1 MRFDPKAVERYTSHG
16 MNAKS
21 TGDVLFNKEV
31 VLAEEYDKLLAL
43 YNQEREARKED
54 AKQFQRDLRDA
65 YAEGDY
71 NARNDAGTY

>member
-1 MRFDPKAVERYTSHG
+1 MRFDPKTVRRY
-16 MNAKS
+16 KPI
-21 TGDVLFNKEV
+21 
-31 VLAEEYDKLLAL
+31 EYDEMPSNMVKGDDYDSLLDL
-43 YNQEREARKED
+43 YNAEREARKED